1 MSSIIPPGGTIGAI
15 VSAANV
21 GGGAGV
27 YRNQAP
33 AGNLNLRSLVGLGAI
48 TVTQL
53 ADTITIAG
61 GGGPGAGGCASA
73 ASAGFAEMADFLS
86 ALQPVTDT
94 GTSGCPNF
102 IPPSL
107 QWCGRVKVSDAL
119 AFQAGPGLAPTN
131 WNTIGY
137 RAIDLNTSRTNPNC
151 TAQGDSSISI
161 GQNGYTSPAS
171 VNAILIGKNN
181 VMGVYS
187 ACPDLAVVGNFNAL
201 GGVSQHGSV
210 MGTYNSLNGAGVG
223 VGAFNFWIV
232 GSRNSL
238 RGFTN
243 INSLVGHY
251 NTVRDATNCFLFGDH
266 NGAGIPLGRQI
277 TKINLVGTGNTSEHD
292 YANCFGFQNSVLS
305 VIAPLGM
312 VPHATLLGR
321 QNTAQPGY
329 QISVLGSRNSVG
341 LAGVTAGVRV
351 NVMGASNRVGS
362 ALLETLDTYR
372 VTCLGNLNYLSNSSN
387 LAVLGD
393 SNTVPLNNPK
403 RAVEGVMV
411 GHYNTLGS
419 PSLRTSIVGSRSSAT
434 GNSSFV
440 GGAYVVSGGNESVA
454 IGSAIAL
461 GAASHFGVVLGS
473 HLTVPGGV
481 INAVCV
487 GNWSG
492 VYANFGISVGT
503 LVTNSAIKGIAVGHT
518 VNVYGGADVA
528 AVGNRSSVIGASVKC
543 SVFGFY
549 NQISASDRAA
559 AIGNLNR
566 ANGIYGQAFGLYNF
580 ANAHTSVALGI
591 VNNRNVPVLNVTT
604 GALTGVPA
612 PSASI
617 GINSVAVGIDNR
629 AESLRGVAL
638 GFSNRVNG
646 IDGLAVGNGSIASGV
661 GSLAAGWNAV
671 VTGNSAIAIG
681 PYAHAY
687 SLHGIAVGLAT
698 LASGQGSV
706 AVGYNAVASGAFAFA
721 AAAGAI
727 VTAAYGLALGL
738 SAHAYGI
745 SCVAIGR
752 LSGATGAKGV
762 ALGANAV
769 ASGSAST
776 ALGAYAVASGS
787 ASAALG
793 AYAVSRIAYSVNL
806 GGPIIVRKD
815 NGEIAGIAFQ
825 TFNGACDF
833 LFTKEVD
840 LKALAAQTISLPA
853 GCHFW
858 VEEVGLILT
867 TLTGTVVTQPTVQ
880 FGISG
885 TPAKFLGP
893 TLCTLLTATFKRERF
908 STLLAD
914 DGEIALRAEVTVI
927 AAGSADIKGRF
938 YFKGVLVEDE

>member
-27 YRNQAP
+27 YRDQAP
-33 AGNLNLRSLVGLGAI
+33 VGNLNLRSLVGLGAI

-61 GGGPGAGGCASA
+61 GGGGPGAGGCASVV
-73 ASAGFAEMADFLS
+73 SAGFAEMADFSS

-107 QWCGRVKVSDAL
+107 QWCGRVKLSDAL

-137 RAIDLNTSRTNPNC
+137 RAIDLNTQRTNPNC
-151 TAQGDSSISI
+151 TAQGASSISI
-161 GQNGYTSPAS
+161 GQNGYISSAS

-187 ACPDLAVVGNFNAL
+187 ACPNLAVVGNFNAL

-210 MGTYNSLNGAGVG
+210 MGTYNNLNGAGVG

-238 RGFTN
+238 HGFTN
-243 INSLVGHY
+243 ISSLVGHY
-251 NTVRDATNCFLFGDH
+251 NTVRDATNCFLFGDQ
-266 NGAGIPLGRQI
+266 NEAGILLGRQI
-277 TKINLVGTGNTSEHD
+277 TKINLVGTGNTSRMD

-305 VIAPLGM
+305 GIAPLGM

-321 QNTAQPGY
+321 QNTVQPGY

-341 LAGVTAGVRV
+341 LAGVAAGVRV

-362 ALLETLDTYR
+362 AVLETLDTYS

-393 SNTVPLNNPK
+393 SNTVSLNNPN

-411 GHYNTLGS
+411 GHYNTLGA
-419 PSLRTSIVGSRSSAT
+419 PSLRISIVGSRSSVT
-434 GNSSFV
+434 G
-440 GGAYVVSGGNESVA
+440 
-454 IGSAIAL
+454 GS
-461 GAASHFGVVLGS
+461 
-473 HLTVPGGV
+473 
-481 INAVCV
+481 
-487 GNWSG
+487 
-492 VYANFGISVGT
+492 
-503 LVTNSAIKGIAVGHT
+503 
-518 VNVYGGADVA
+518 DVA
-528 AVGNRSSVIGASVKC
+528 AVGNRNSVIGASVKC

-549 NQISASDRAA
+549 NQISASDRATA
-559 AIGNLNR
+559 VGNLNG

-646 IDGLAVGNGSIASGV
+646 IDGLAVGSGSIASGT
-661 GSLAAGWNAV
+661 GSLAAGMSAV
-671 VTGNSAIAIG
+671 ATLAHGIAIG
-681 PYAHAY
+681 SYAHAY
-687 SLHGIAVGLAT
+687 
-698 LASGQGSV
+698 
-706 AVGYNAVASGAFAFA
+706 A
-721 AAAGAI
+721 AQ
-727 VTAAYGLALGL
+727 
-738 SAHAYGI
+738 
-745 SCVAIGR
+745 
-752 LSGATGAKGV
+752 GV
-762 ALGANAV
+762 ALGAYAHTHAALGV
-769 ASGSAST
+769 AIGSASDVLGT
-776 ALGAYAVASGS
+776 RGIAVGNGASASNFAAIALGTMAVASGS

-815 NGEIAGIAFQ
+815 NGEVAGIAFQ

-833 LFTKEVD
+833 LFTKEAD
-840 LKALAAQTISLPA
+840 LKALVAQTISLPA

>member
-1 MSSIIPPGGTIGAI
+1 MGGI
-15 VSAANV
+15 VGVTNV

-27 YRNQAP
+27 YRDQVP
-33 AGNLNLRSLVGLGAI
+33 AGNLNLRSLVGGGAV

-53 ADTITIAG
+53 ANTITITGG

-73 ASAGFAEMADFLS
+73 ASAGFAEAASFLDVL
-86 ALQPVTDT
+86 APVTNV
-94 GTSGCPNF
+94 GTSGCPIF
-102 IPPSL
+102 LTPTY
-107 QWCGRVKVSDAL
+107 QWCQRVTIKDAL
-119 AFQAGPGLAPTN
+119 ALKFQGINYGFF
-131 WNTIGY
+131 GY
-137 RAIDLNTSRTNPNC
+137 KAIDLNTSRTGPFC
-151 TAQGDSSISI
+151 IAQGDSSISI
-161 GQNGYTSPAS
+161 GQNGYISPAS

-181 VMGVYS
+181 VMGALA

-210 MGTYNSLNGAGVG
+210 MGSYNTLNGAGVG
-223 VGAFNFWIV
+223 VGAYQFGIV
-232 GSRNSL
+232 GSHNSL
-238 RGFTN
+238 RGQTSL
-243 INSLVGHY
+243 NSLVGTY
-251 NTVRDATNCFLFGDH
+251 NIVRDASECFLFGSQND
-266 NGAGIPLGRQI
+266 AGIPLGRPL
-277 TKINLVGTGNTSEHD
+277 TRINLVGTGNASQMD
-292 YANCFGFQNSVLS
+292 YANCFGFQNTVLS
-305 VIAPLGM
+305 GIAPLGM

-321 QNTAQPGY
+321 QNTVQPGY
-329 QISVLGSRNSVG
+329 QISVLGSRNAVG
-341 LAGVTAGVRV
+341 LAGNAAGVRV

-362 ALLETLDTYR
+362 AILETLDTYR

-393 SNTVPLNNPK
+393 SNTVPLNNPN

-440 GGAYVVSGGNESVA
+440 GGAYVVSGGNESVT
-454 IGSAIAL
+454 IGSTIAL
-461 GAASHFGVVLGS
+461 GAASHFGVVIGS
-473 HLTVPGGV
+473 QLTVSAGTDH
-481 INAVCV
+481 AVCIGRQSV
-487 GNWSG
+487 
-492 VYANFGISVGT
+492 VYADYGISVGMSVSNSGLRSVGIGWT
-503 LVTNSAIKGIAVGHT
+503 VSVT
-518 VNVYGGADVA
+518 GGSDVA
-528 AVGNRSSVIGASVKC
+528 AVGNRNVVAGASVKC
-543 SVFGFY
+543 SLFGFY
-549 NQISASDRAA
+549 NQAAYSDRATA
-559 AIGNLNR
+559 VGNLNR

-591 VNNRNVPVLNVTT
+591 VNNRNAPVLNVTT

-612 PSASI
+612 PSAFI

-646 IDGLAVGNGSIASGV
+646 IDGLAVGYVSIASGR
-661 GSLAAGWNAV
+661 GSLAAGRHALAAYDN
-671 VTGNSAIAIG
+671 GIAIG
-681 PYAHAY
+681 SYAQDY
-687 SLHGIAVGLAT
+687 GVSGVAVGQ
-698 LASGQGSV
+698 ASSVTAVKGV
-706 AVGYNAVASGAFAFA
+706 AVGYGASASNAFAIALGASAAASGS
-721 AAAGAI
+721 
-727 VTAAYGLALGL
+727 TAA
-738 SAHAYGI
+738 
-745 SCVAIGR
+745 
-752 LSGATGAKGV
+752 

-769 ASGSAST
+769 ASGFA
-776 ALGAYAVASGS
+776 A
-787 ASAALG
+787 AALG
-793 AYAVSRIAYSVNL
+793 TYAVSRIAYSVNL
-806 GGPIIVRKD
+806 GGPVIVRKD
-815 NGEIAGIAFQ
+815 NGEAAGITFQ

-833 LFTKEVD
+833 LFTKEMD
-840 LKALAAQTISLPA
+840 LKALGFQTISLPA

-867 TLTGTVVTQPTVQ
+867 TLPGTVVTQPTVQ

-914 DGEIALRAEVTVI
+914 DGETSLRVEVTVI